1 MRRSLWVTLVAI
13 IASIA
18 VAGTVFATHAPGG
31 TSSVV
36 LARGTLAEKVKVNVG
51 NTKIQT
57 KGPVDIA
64 TLEVTF
70 APGGSAG
77 WHIHPGPVFV
87 VMKSGELSV
96 WDEDCVKNTY
106 SAVAGPAGP
115 DEVFFEF
122 GPEMSMLVKNESAT
136 TPAVVVGT
144 FIVPVGATPL
154 TITTEHLC
162 GISG

>member
-1 MRRSLWVTLVAI
+1 MRRSWWVALLAATV
-13 IASIA
+13 SIA
-18 VAGTVFATHAPGG
+18 VAGSVFAIHIPGG
-31 TSSVV
+31 VTAVP
-36 LARGTLAEKVKVNVG
+36 LARGTLAEAVKVNSG
-51 NTKIQT
+51 DIKIQT

-70 APGGSAG
+70 AAGGSAG

-87 VMKSGELSV
+87 TMKSGELSV

-106 SAVAGPAGP
+106 SASETGA
-115 DEVFFEF
+115 DDTFFEF

-144 FIVPVGATPL
+144 FIVPPGATPL

-162 GISG
+162 DIEE

>member
-31 TSSVV
+31 TSATL
-36 LARGTLAEKVKVNVG
+36 LARGTLAESVKVNVG

-57 KGPVDIA
+57 KGPVDVA

-87 VMKSGELSV
+87 IMKSGELSV
-96 WDEDCVKNTY
+96 WDEDCVKTTY
-106 SAVAGPAGP
+106 SADPAGP
-115 DEVFFEF
+115 DDTFFEF

-136 TPAVVVGT
+136 TPAVVIGT
-144 FIVPVGATPL
+144 FIVPVGAAPL

-162 GISG
+162 DISG

>member
-31 TSSVV
+31 TSAVV

-70 APGGSAG
+70 AVGGSAG

-87 VMKSGELSV
+87 VIKSGELAV
-96 WDEDCVKNTY
+96 WDEDCNKETY
-106 SAVAGPAGP
+106 GVG
-115 DEVFFEF
+115 ETFFEF

-144 FIVPVGATPL
+144 FVVPVGAAPL

>member
-1 MRRSLWVTLVAI
+1 MRRSLWITLVAI

-31 TSSVV
+31 TSAIV
-36 LARGTLAEKVKVNVG
+36 LARGTLAENVKVNVG

-87 VMKSGELSV
+87 VLKSGELSV

-106 SAVAGPAGP
+106 SASPTGP
-115 DEVFFEF
+115 DDVFFEF

-136 TPAVVVGT
+136 TPAVVIGT
-144 FIVPVGATPL
+144 FIVPVGAAPL

-162 GISG
+162 GISA